1 MRCSN
6 GAIRPAILRRQTQLG
21 ARVRVYSNWNY
32 SGGRAMLKKG
42 NALIW
47 ALLLAPAFASASH
60 TLCGA
65 PPALEAPSPQGEGIL
80 LGQSHVDS
88 RHDHDNIKV
97 GRVDGTFR
105 GIQLQ
110 VAGGPVEFDHVVV
123 HFGNGSSEPI
133 PVRYRIED
141 GGSTRLIELP
151 GARRVIRSVE
161 LWYSKGAWEGR
172 PTVTLFGFR

>member
-1 MRCSN
+1 MF
-6 GAIRPAILRRQTQLG
+6 
-21 ARVRVYSNWNY
+21 
-32 SGGRAMLKKG
+32 KKG
-42 NALIW
+42 NALMW
-47 ALLLAPAFASASH
+47 ALLLVFAVATASH
-60 TLCGA
+60 AQYGA
-65 PPALEAPSPQGEGIL
+65 PLSEGPPQEGPPPQRGGIY

-97 GRVDGTFR
+97 GRVDGAFR
-105 GIQLQ
+105 SIQLQ

-141 GGSTRLIELP
+141 GGSTRVIQLP
-151 GARRVIRSVE
+151 GARRVVRSVE